1 MAMASTSTWTMRAR
15 ASTFSRGGA
24 RGAEGATAR
33 AMESRGRR
41 ARTTTTTTTRAFL
54 NFGKKTT
61 TGGSGGVVDRTPYL
75 CIDCGYVYTGGD
87 FKKLPNSYRCPTC
100 NVGKNRFK
108 PQGGGSLLAQKKA
121 NKEAFRAK
129 RAAAEKSAARG
140 SGREAL
146 KKKMMDAQKEQDQ
159 QRGRWF

>member
-61 TGGSGGVVDRTPYL
+61 TGGVVDRTPYL